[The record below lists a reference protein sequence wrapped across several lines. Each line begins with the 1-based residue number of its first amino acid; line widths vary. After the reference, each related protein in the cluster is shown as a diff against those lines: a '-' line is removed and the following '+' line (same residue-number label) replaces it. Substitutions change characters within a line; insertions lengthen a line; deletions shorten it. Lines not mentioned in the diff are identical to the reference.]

1 MQEKHFELLIHR
13 QRWLRTNSSLSNEF
27 FRSNTLSESYQYL
40 SNMFVSNGMLLD
52 QMTKTLLR
60 KRWLFFGRSASF
72 IRTFFHNGKEQHSL
86 IEESRAS
93 FVEININGLIGDFLR
108 IDPTKS
114 RISYIR
120 EEKNDPSGS
129 EWISDNESNQININP
144 FFPIS
149 FQKKFYNHISKIMKR
164 FMCC

>member
-1 MQEKHFELLIHR
+1 MVRNNSIIETNTPITFNIRSRVGGLVRMEKKKKILNYKYFLGISIFLAKWI
-13 QRWLRTNSSLSNEF
+13 S
-27 FRSNTLSESYQYL
+27 
-40 SNMFVSNGMLLD
+40 
-52 QMTKTLLR
+52 
-60 KRWLFFGRSASF
+60 
-72 IRTFFHNGKEQHSL
+72 SL